1 MKRIC
6 MLGIT
11 LMLVSILLL
20 GAYVQTASAAGNAE
34 KSAETAAAE
43 TAEETAE
50 FTERELDQSYDA
62 AKAVSIA
69 LKGDSAESSSA
80 AVVMDGSNVCI
91 TDEGVYVITGTLKDG
106 SIIVDAE
113 KSDKVELVL
122 DNASVTSA
130 NFAALYV
137 RQADKV
143 FVTLAA
149 GSKNELVNGGRF
161 VLIDDSNVDGAV
173 FSKDDLVLKGSGS
186 LTIASPAGHGLV
198 CKDELVITGGSYE
211 ITALKHGLQ
220 SKESIAV
227 CDAELTI
234 EAGKDGIHAEDSDA
248 DNVGD
253 VYIESG
259 KITITAASDA
269 VSAGNIVTVTGG
281 SLNLSSGKT
290 EDVKGIK
297 GGNGVDIR
305 DGTIQISATDDAI
318 HSNGDLEISGG
329 TITIQ
334 SGDDALHADG
344 GVLVNGGTLNVT
356 ESHEGIEG
364 QTIEI
369 SGGELHITADDD
381 ALNASGGSSGASPWG
396 RGGFEVNENCAI
408 LISGGKLYVNTKG
421 DGVDSNG
428 GLVVTGGEV
437 YVSGPTSGSNGSL
450 DYNGSGSISGGIFA
464 AAGNGQMA
472 MNFDS
477 SSTQCTMLVSVG
489 TQKAGTEIIVIDESG
504 KKLFS
509 WAPEC
514 DYQCVVLSLPEF
526 QQGKTYTVTA
536 GSSSTTV
543 RFDSV
548 IYGAANGF
556 GDMGG
561 MHGMGGMRPEDGG
574 MQQGMGGEMP
584 DNGGMQPG
592 GMFGGHGGMG
602 GRPGSRG

>member
-1 MKRIC
+1 MKRIW

-11 LMLVSILLL
+11 LMLVSMLLL
-20 GAYVQTASAAGNAE
+20 GAYVQTASAAGSTD
-34 KSAETAAAE
+34 KSAASAAE
-43 TAEETAE
+43 EQTEETAR
-50 FTERELDQSYDA
+50 FTNRELEQGYETA
-62 AKAVSIA
+62 GAVSIE
-69 LKGDSAESSSA
+69 LKGDSAACSSSA
-80 AVVMDGSNVCI
+80 VVIDGSLIRI
-91 TDEGVYVITGTLKDG
+91 TDEGVYVVSGTLRDG
-106 SIIVDAE
+106 SIVVDAE
-113 KSDKVELVL
+113 KSDKVEIVL
-122 DNASVTSA
+122 KDAAVTSGS
-130 NFAALYV
+130 FAAVYV

-143 FVTLAA
+143 FVTLAE
-149 GSKNELVNGGRF
+149 GSKNELSNGGSF
-161 VLIDDSNVDGAV
+161 VQLDDSNVDGAI

-186 LTIASPAGHGLV
+186 LTITSPGGHGVV
-198 CKDELVITGGSYE
+198 CKDELVITGGSYD
-211 ITALKHGLQ
+211 ITAASHGLQ
-220 SKESIAV
+220 SKESIAICEAKLV
-227 CDAELTI
+227 I

-248 DNVGD
+248 ENVGD

-259 KITITAASDA
+259 DISILAASDA
-269 VSAGNIVTVTGG
+269 ISGGNIVTVTDG
-281 SLNLSSGKT
+281 SLTLTSGKT

-297 GGNGVDIR
+297 AGNGVDIQG
-305 DGTIQISATDDAI
+305 GTLTIDVTDDGL
-318 HSNGDLEISGG
+318 HSNGDLEISSGSVE
-329 TITIQ
+329 IK
-334 SGDDALHADG
+334 SGDDALHADNGVLISG
-344 GVLVNGGTLNVT
+344 GVLNVT

-364 QTIEI
+364 MTIGI

-381 ALNASGGSSGASPWG
+381 ALNASGGESSSSVWG

-437 YVSGPTSGSNGSL
+437 YVSGPTSGGNGSL

-489 TQKAGTEIIVIDESG
+489 TQIAGTEITVIDESG

-536 GSSSTTV
+536 GSSSTTL

>member
-34 KSAETAAAE
+34 KSAETVAAE

-106 SIIVDAE
+106 SLIVDAE

-186 LTIASPAGHGLV
+186 LTIASPAGHGVV

-227 CDAELTI
+227 CDAELAI

-259 KITITAASDA
+259 KIIITAASDA

-297 GGNGVDIR
+297 GGNGVDIQ
-305 DGTIQISATDDAI
+305 DGTIQISVTDDAI

-408 LISGGKLYVNTKG
+408 LISGGKLYVNTRG

-437 YVSGPTSGSNGSL
+437 YVSGPTSGGNGSL

-464 AAGNGQMA
+464 AAGNSQMA
-472 MNFDS
+472 MNFGS
-477 SSTQCTMLVSVG
+477 SSTQCAMLVTVG
-489 TQKAGTEIIVIDESG
+489 SQKAGTEIAVTDQSG

-509 WAPEC
+509 WAPES

-526 QQGKTYTVTA
+526 QQGETYTVTA

-548 IYGAANGF
+548 IYGATSG
-556 GDMGG
+556 MG
-561 MHGMGGMRPEDGG
+561 GMGGMRPDGGG
-574 MQQGMGGEMP
+574 MQPGMEGGMP

-592 GMFGGHGGMG
+592 GGFGGHGGMG
-602 GRPGSRG
+602 GRPGGRG